1 MQEKQEKLY
10 LTAQE
15 AADYVGIGVKKMRD
29 YLNSS
34 DPPPYL
40 MVGNERRPQRKALEA
55 YFENLQEVR
64 L

>member
-1 MQEKQEKLY
+1 MDKLY
-10 LTAQE
+10 LTAKE
-15 AADYVGIGVKKMRD
+15 AAKYVGIGEKKMHD

-40 MVGNERRPQRKALEA
+40 LVGKEKRPQRKALEA

-64 L
+64 SGRK

>member
-1 MQEKQEKLY
+1 MQEKLY

-29 YLNSS
+29 YLNSTN
-34 DPPPYL
+34 PPPYL
-40 MVGNERRPQRKALEA
+40 LVGGEKRVQRKALEP
-55 YFENLQEVR
+55 YFESLQEVR